1 VNSVFVNRLVGT
13 VIVLVAAIVF
23 IPNILDGE
31 KVQLKEGFKTIPDRP
46 EFKKFD
52 LQKPPTED
60 EINAQLPDTQVVLE
74 DESPSDDLLNLDEN
88 NQSSDSLI
96 QTPESASEQK
106 NVQISTLSPPKTFER
121 PAESNLNQ
129 FAYVIQLGSF
139 SDQENVQN
147 LLTKLKSSGFT
158 AFTRPVETPSGT
170 LTKVFVGPELK
181 KEILEQKLPKLKEL
195 TKLNGKVTVFEV
207 TK

>member
-1 VNSVFVNRLVGT
+1 VFVNRLVGT

-52 LQKPPTED
+52 LQAPPSEAEIEGALPVKSTAIED
-60 EINAQLPDTQVVLE
+60 IVAEDHLLAEESNPDS
-74 DESPSDDLLNLDEN
+74 DE
-88 NQSSDSLI
+88 LI
-96 QTPESASEQK
+96 QQPLTADEQPNVSVSVVKPEKSFQ
-106 NVQISTLSPPKTFER
+106 R
-121 PAESNLNQ
+121 PSESNLTD

-139 SDQENVQN
+139 SDRGNVDN
-147 LLTKLKSSGFT
+147 LLAKLKGAGFT

-170 LTKVFVGPELK
+170 LTKVYVGPELE
-181 KEILEQKLPKLKEL
+181 KEILEAQLIKLKAL
-195 TKLNGKVTVFEV
+195 TKLNGKVTVFEIA
-207 TK
+207 K

>member
-1 VNSVFVNRLVGT
+1 MNSVFVNRLVGT

-52 LQKPPTED
+52 LQAPPSEAEIEAALPVQSTAIED
-60 EINAQLPDTQVVLE
+60 IVAEDHLLAEESNPDS
-74 DESPSDDLLNLDEN
+74 DE
-88 NQSSDSLI
+88 LI
-96 QTPESASEQK
+96 QQPLTADEQANVSVSVVKPEKS
-106 NVQISTLSPPKTFER
+106 FER
-121 PAESNLNQ
+121 PAESNLTD

-139 SDQENVQN
+139 SDRGNVDN
-147 LLTKLKSSGFT
+147 LLAKLKGAGFT

-170 LTKVFVGPELK
+170 LTKVYVGPELE
-181 KEILEQKLPKLKEL
+181 KEILEAQLIKLKAL
-195 TKLNGKVTVFEV
+195 TKLNGKVTVFEIA
-207 TK
+207 K

>member
-1 VNSVFVNRLVGT
+1 MGT

-52 LQKPPTED
+52 LQKPPSE
-60 EINAQLPDTQVVLE
+60 EESQAQLLQENVVLE
-74 DESPSDDLLNLDEN
+74 DEVPSDALLSLEESAP
-88 NQSSDSLI
+88 SSDELI
-96 QTPESASEQK
+96 QEPENSSEQK
-106 NVQISTLSPPKTFER
+106 NVQVTTFEPAPQFER
-121 PAESNLNQ
+121 PNESNLEQ

-139 SDQENVQN
+139 SDQENVQK

-181 KEILEQKLPKLKEL
+181 KEILVSL
-195 TKLNGKVTVFEV
+195 
-207 TK
+207 